1 MSKTK
6 LLILFPPKFPAP
18 SSVFSISGTGNF
30 ILPGALVWKLES
42 VLTSSSFSH
51 PTSHLSANPFG
62 NTLKVHPGSH
72 HSPLPPLSPR
82 RSRPP
87 YSFVWTVGLPSS
99 VSLALVHFILS
110 QYSQNNHLKID
121 LYSLKTLT
129 LLRGNSR
136 ALLWYIRPCIIWPLL
151 PLSSSLTLFP
161 PLAYSSR
168 TDPLVAPL
176 TPVLEPLH
184 LLLLLPG
191 SFLPR
196 HSHGSLSQFFQAFPQ
211 ML

>member
-62 NTLKVHPGSH
+62 NTLNVHPGSH
-72 HSPLPPLSPR
+72 HSPLPPLSSR
-82 RSRPP
+82 WSRPP

-99 VSLALVHFILS
+99 MSLALVHFILS

-129 LLRGNSR
+129 LLRGKFKGFTMIYK
-136 ALLWYIRPCIIWPLL
+136 ALHNL
-151 PLSSSLTLFP
+151 PLATSEFLSHTVPSPRLLQPYWSPCCSSDTSLRAFAST
-161 PLAYSSR
+161 
-168 TDPLVAPL
+168 APSAWIV
-176 TPVLEPLH
+176 P
-184 LLLLLPG
+184 
-191 SFLPR
+191 S
-196 HSHGSLSQFFQAFPQ
+196 
-211 ML
+211 